1 MRNRILLLITLWL
14 GGLWL
19 AGCAVHKQM
28 APNLTKISYRD
39 LLAHNEQWQTQIC
52 TLQGTARI
60 TLDSPQYSGNFG
72 ADIYLNGKDSL
83 LINVTGPMGLPMGKV
98 FIAKTRFIF
107 YNQIMNQFLTGSR
120 SDFEGT
126 NFFQFPLQI
135 TELGNVLLARDSFD
149 ILKKSSYEIRDG
161 SYYLEAANGHYNYRI
176 WFDPTL
182 LMITKIEYLDRGQL
196 VFYKTYAQFEKFNGI
211 YFPRSVNFV
220 RPAEKQGLAI
230 YYSDLKLNET
240 ISTGAF
246 EIKVSDSAKQ
256 IDLSTEQ

>member
-1 MRNRILLLITLWL
+1 MRKIFILLITLWF

-19 AGCAVHKQM
+19 TSCAIHKQIV
-28 APNLTKISYRD
+28 PNTTKISYRD
-39 LLAHNEQWQTQIC
+39 LLAHNEQWQTRIR
-52 TLQGTARI
+52 TLQGMARI

-72 ADIYLNGKDSL
+72 ADVYLNGKDSL

-98 FIAKTRFIF
+98 FVAKTRFIF

-135 TELGNVLLARDSFD
+135 TELGNVLLARDPFD
-149 ILKKSSYEIRDG
+149 ILKMSAYEIRDG
-161 SYYLEAANGHYNYRI
+161 MYYLEAANGHYNYHI
-176 WFDPTL
+176 WFDPG
-182 LMITKIEYLDRGQL
+182 LMLIKKIEYLDRGQL
-196 VFYKTYAQFEKFNGI
+196 VFYKTYDQFEKFNGI

-230 YYSDLKLNET
+230 YYTDLKLNEA
-240 ISTGAF
+240 ISPSAF

-256 IDLSTEQ
+256 IDLSLEQ

>member
-1 MRNRILLLITLWL
+1 MRKILVLLITLWL
-14 GGLWL
+14 SGLWL
-19 AGCAVHKQM
+19 TGCAIHKQI
-28 APNLTKISYRD
+28 APNLSKISYRD
-39 LLAHNEQWQTQIC
+39 LLEHNERWQEQIH

-83 LINVTGPMGLPMGKV
+83 LIKVTGPLGLPMGKV
-98 FIAKTRFIF
+98 FVAKTRFIF

-135 TELGNVLLARDSFD
+135 TELGNVLLARDTFD
-149 ILKKSSYEIRDG
+149 ILKIGVYEIRDG
-161 SYYLEAANGHYNYRI
+161 QYYLEAANGHYNYRI
-176 WFDPTL
+176 WFDPAL
-182 LMITKIEYLDRGQL
+182 LFIKKIEYLDRGQL
-196 VFYKTYAQFEKFNGI
+196 VFYKTYDQFEKFNGI

-230 YYSDLKLNET
+230 YYSNLKLNEA
-240 ISTGAF
+240 ISPGAF

-256 IDLSTEQ
+256 IDLSLER